1 MRTVGSSEGCD
12 VVNECGIPCR
22 SLRHRHHGPLMYV
35 DLKIA
40 VPATMT
46 ASEMMAVGAGE
57 W

>member
-1 MRTVGSSEGCD
+1 MGFSAGCD

-46 ASEMMAVGAGE
+46 ASEMMAVGE
-57 W
+57 RER